1 MEREIVTD
9 ESQREVKMHGT
20 AEFPFSI
27 GYEDILYYDG
37 KRFACHWHKEIELA
51 YVYSGKIKIQ
61 VNHKDYIVSAGECLF
76 SNANALHMGWAI
88 DDQSCSYFAITL
100 DPSMFGREEGIIRK
114 RYIDPIL
121 ENPSLPSFLFHDDG
135 DWQST
140 VLEKIRGM
148 ELLYRERPLG
158 FELEIT
164 ALLLSV
170 WKLFYINEKD
180 CHLSPDIH
188 AEKYD
193 RMKSIL
199 SYIHGNYR
207 SKITLYDMARAA
219 NVSKSECSH
228 SFKDYMRETPFEY
241 LLRYRVEQSIA
252 LLEKP
257 DGTITETALSV
268 GFTSASYYTEVFKR
282 YMGITP
288 REYKRARETG
298 K

>member
-9 ESQREVKMHGT
+9 ESRREVKMHGT

-27 GYEDILYYDG
+27 GYEDILYYNG
-37 KRFACHWHKEIELA
+37 KRFACHWHKEIELV
-51 YVYSGKIKIQ
+51 YVYSGRIKIQ

-88 DDQSCSYFAITL
+88 DDESCSYFAITL

-121 ENPSLPSFLFHDDG
+121 ENPSIPSFLFQDDG
-135 DWQST
+135 DWQSA
-140 VLEKIRGM
+140 VLKKIQ
-148 ELLYRERPLG
+148 EIDLFYRERPLG
-158 FELEIT
+158 FEMEIT
-164 ALLLSV
+164 ALLFFV

-180 CHLSPDIH
+180 CHLSADVH
-188 AEKYD
+188 AKKYD

-199 SYIHGNYR
+199 AYIHGNYQ
-207 SKITLYDMARAA
+207 SKITLHDMARAA
-219 NVSKSECSH
+219 NISKSECSH
-228 SFKDYMRETPFEY
+228 SFKEYMRETPFEY

-252 LLEKP
+252 LLEEP
-257 DGTITETALSV
+257 DSTITETALSA

-282 YMGITP
+282 YIGITP
-288 REYKRARETG
+288 REYKRAREAE

>member
-135 DWQST
+135 DWQSA